1 MLSGEELDLSH
12 AMLRLWGSD
21 AADVAEGCARQHE
34 LAGNETVASRW
45 HNVGRIIV
53 DTLSP
58 PRHTRLAVSQKPSG
72 QGSNSASNTDTA

>member
-21 AADVAEGCARQHE
+21 AADVAEGYARQHE

-58 PRHTRLAVSQKPSG
+58 PSHPVSGVPKTKRARFKQCF
-72 QGSNSASNTDTA
+72 QY